1 MTHGSSGEAEH
12 PPSAGD
18 NSDFFAGNQLPSC
31 VEDGCQSDV
40 EYVTQ
45 DGGLCELH
53 AWSRGI
59 QRWTEGR
66 DVEPGTED
74 SDST

>member
-53 AWSRGI
+53 AWS
-59 QRWTEGR
+59 
-66 DVEPGTED
+66 
-74 SDST
+74 